1 MWAKCAKIAIEK
13 SQNRPASEIFF
24 PRRPRRHEQQQ
35 PLQQKERE
43 EGDVVFVLV
52 AVVSGKRRRR
62 RQRCGGETS
71 PQQQLAVKT
80 TASEAA
86 AGADGHRRLG
96 AKQKKIRSSCR
107 LGRRWSS
114 EIAVASS
121 HIHRKCQQTQRASTA
136 EALNALVGPRLME
149 V

>member
-52 AVVSGKRRRR
+52 AVVSGKRRR